1 MNFSNRLHPVDRSAR
16 KRIGHEKSVT
26 PAASN
31 GSKLLETLF
40 PSRGPFLQPGDVRVG
55 TKEGLKA
62 KANTGDASVL
72 AAMLP
77 IVSGAVQGQN
87 YGVA

>member
-1 MNFSNRLHPVDRSAR
+1 MGILLSPRRAFS
-16 KRIGHEKSVT
+16 
-26 PAASN
+26 
-31 GSKLLETLF
+31 
-40 PSRGPFLQPGDVRVG
+40 QPGDVRVG